1 MTTLQ
6 TALLCIVVLAI
17 GIAIGIAVGLR
28 VKTRRMKD
36 LFAEMQDLLQKLKD
50 TNNQTLINCSKI
62 YADGASTEGQ
72 FTDIDEYFMSMWMY

>member
-6 TALLCIVVLAI
+6 TALLCIGVLAI
-17 GIAIGIAVGLR
+17 GIAIGVAVGLR
-28 VKTRRMKD
+28 VKTKQMKD
-36 LFAEMQDLLQKLKD
+36 LFAEMQELLQQLKD

-62 YADGASTEGQ
+62 YADKAGTEGQ